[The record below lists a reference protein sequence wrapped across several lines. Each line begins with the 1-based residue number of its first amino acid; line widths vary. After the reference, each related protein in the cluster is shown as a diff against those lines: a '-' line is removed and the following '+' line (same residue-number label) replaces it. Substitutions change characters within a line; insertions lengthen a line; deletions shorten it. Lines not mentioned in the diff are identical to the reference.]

1 MVQNVEQLINITI
14 SEQPGFGFDRVRK
27 FHTDFKEFVDVDRHI
42 EAKNFDR
49 FLIFLSRKEAP
60 SQADPGEACQ
70 IQVFYFCPVLTDL
83 DRFFARSIV
92 PLQITFLFIYS
103 MFQ

>member
-27 FHTDFKEFVDVDRHI
+27 FHTDFQEFVDVDRHI

-49 FLIFLSRKEAP
+49 FLIFLSRKEALP
-60 SQADPGEACQ
+60 HTDPGEACQ

-83 DRFFARSIV
+83 DVEIFC
-92 PLQITFLFIYS
+92 Q
-103 MFQ
+103 